1 MPRNRKHDGRRR
13 FGHIRRKVL
22 KGGEERFYVRYTS
35 PDDGQD
41 RNGPHAFYSW
51 ADADRFLNQV
61 ELQIRGD
68 TWTDPSVPRATFGD
82 YAATWLKY
90 KAKTLKAS
98 TIQQYGDTL
107 RVHILPTFKRVPA
120 DKIKPAEVRRWHGDL
135 DTGERARAA
144 AYSLLRNILNTAV
157 ADGLYDVNP
166 CKIKG
171 AGSYEAP
178 ERPYLS
184 RGQAEAMAHAMPT
197 PDLTAFV
204 LVSLWAHLRLGEAL
218 AMRRRDVDLAAG
230 KITVRRSLSELRGQ
244 GQVETTT
251 KTKRARVVHV
261 PSQGLA
267 VLRAH
272 LETTAPALPDAR
284 LFTHR
289 SGRPLTKAHVARAW
303 VKARGALGQEEYH
316 VHDLR
321 HAGLTYAAQRGATQK
336 ELMAL
341 GGHKSPR
348 AAMIYQHAAEER
360 MQALAVL
367 MSDEPATADD
377 QAARQA

>member
-1 MPRNRKHDGRRR
+1 MPRNRKHEGRRR

-22 KGGEERFYVRYTS
+22 KNGEERFYVRYTG
-35 PDDGQD
+35 PDGQD
-41 RNGPHAFYSW
+41 RNGPHAFLSW
-51 ADADRFLNQV
+51 ADADRYLNQI
-61 ELQIRGD
+61 ELQMRGD
-68 TWTDPSVPRATFGD
+68 NWADPNVPRVTFGE
-82 YAATWLKY
+82 YAKAWLKD
-90 KAKTLKAS
+90 KAKTLKPS

-107 RVHILPTFKRVPA
+107 RVHILPTFQRVPA
-120 DKIKPAEVRRWHGDL
+120 DKIKPADVRGWYGDL
-135 DTGERARAA
+135 ETGDRARAA

-157 ADGLYDVNP
+157 SDGLYDANP
-166 CKIKG
+166 CMIKG
-171 AGSYEAP
+171 AGSYGAP

-184 RGQAEAMAHAMPT
+184 RAQAEAMAKAMPT

-218 AMRRRDVDLAAG
+218 AIRRRDVDLAAG

-251 KTKRARVVHV
+251 KTKRIRTVHV

-272 LETTAPALPDAR
+272 MDATGPALPDAR

-289 SGRPLTKAHVARAW
+289 TGKPLTKAHVERAW
-303 VKARGALGQEEYH
+303 NKARGAQGMKEYH

-321 HAGLTYAAQRGATQK
+321 HAGLTYAAQRGATPK

-367 MSDEPATADD
+367 MSDEPTTADD
-377 QAARQA
+377 QADQQA